1 MVKFDPHVIPGFT
14 LLKKLGVGSMSSVFL
29 AEHPWLKRKVAL
41 KIREIGSEPTE
52 LILQERFR
60 SGARIQA
67 QLEHQHVVR
76 VYDYLETKRFQV
88 LVMQCVEGLTLAKH
102 LEKYGP
108 MAVPDLLKAI
118 NGVLDAVSSFHALGC
133 IHRDIKP
140 LNLMF
145 STQTKDANLLLTDF
159 GVASDPLTVN
169 LDMTVTGAHVGTL
182 WYMPPEQLEAK
193 EPTPSWDVFALGVT
207 LYEAATGRLPLEERT
222 QSAVFRRHLDKVNIP
237 PFSDQLRR
245 DYIEFCDIVE
255 CMLRVEERDRLSQL
269 PILRSIFRDL
279 AQRYGADIHHCTKL
293 SSRHEMDIDAILK
306 ASSPKLRKRLEPLFH
321 PLVAPSPTETVELI
335 SVSDAEDGS
344 RSVEGLDSTL
354 LTSPVYDD
362 ENE

>member
-1 MVKFDPHVIPGFT
+1 MPKFDPHVIPGFT
-14 LLKKLGVGSMSSVFL
+14 LIRKLGVGSMSSVFL

-41 KIREIGSEPTE
+41 KIREIGRQPAES
-52 LILQERFR
+52 ILQERFR

-76 VYDYLETKRFQV
+76 VYDYLETKRHQV

-102 LEKYGP
+102 LEKHGP
-108 MAVPDLLKAI
+108 MPVPDLLNAI
-118 NGVLDAVSSFHALGC
+118 NGVIDAVSRFHALGC

-145 STQTKDANLLLTDF
+145 SSQARDADLLLTDF

-182 WYMPPEQLEAK
+182 WYMPPEQLESK

-207 LYEAATGRLPLEERT
+207 LYEVATGRLPLEERT
-222 QSAVFRRHLDKVNIP
+222 QSAVFRRHLDNVKIP
-237 PFSDQLRR
+237 PFPEHLRR
-245 DYIEFCDIVE
+245 DYGEFCDVVE
-255 CMLRVEERDRLSQL
+255 CMLRVDERARLSQL
-269 PILRSIFRDL
+269 PVLSSVFRNL
-279 AQRYGADIHHCTKL
+279 AQRYGVGIHERSQLAST
-293 SSRHEMDIDAILK
+293 HEMDIKGVLD
-306 ASSPKLRKRLEPLFH
+306 ASSSDLRKRLETL
-321 PLVAPSPTETVELI
+321 LCSVVAPSPTETVELMT
-335 SVSDAEDGS
+335 VSDVEDGS
-344 RSVEGLDSTL
+344 KSVESLDSTL